1 MDQIDPIK
9 KRFNKPTPIPTVY
22 TEAGKIP
29 PQAVDLEEAVLGALM
44 LEKDA
49 INDIIDILS
58 PDSFYKPEHGKIYSV
73 IREMF
78 NEGHAIDILTVTQ
91 SLKKKGELEQIG
103 GPFFI
108 SQLTNRVASAANVE
122 QHARIISQKFIQR
135 KLIEYASDTITNA
148 FDETKD
154 VFDLLD
160 KAEQGLFTISENNI
174 RKNWESMNDLLIKAI
189 KHLEEVAN
197 NQGTFGVPTGFKDL
211 DKITGGFQNSDMIV
225 LAARP
230 GMGKTAFSLT
240 IARNAAVDYNMPVA
254 VFSLEMSSL
263 QLVNRLIASETE
275 INGQK
280 LKRGTLEPH
289 EWTQL
294 KTRISKLA
302 KAPMFIDDTPGLP
315 IYEFRAKCRRLKLQ
329 HDIKLVIV
337 DYLQLM
343 TTGGEH
349 KGNREQEI
357 SNISRSIKGIAKEL
371 NVPIIALS
379 QLSRDVEKRPGEK
392 RPQLSDL
399 RESGAIEQD
408 ADMVMFI
415 YRPEYYGETE
425 TPDGDPTNNL
435 AIIEIAKNRHGS
447 TTDVKLQFIKELAKF
462 SDLNSDSFQSYNASE
477 GMGNVD
483 LDLSLNSIN
492 PSIIKESKMNTD
504 FDLNENPPF

>member
-1 MDQIDPIK
+1 MDQIDP
-9 KRFNKPTPIPTVY
+9 KRKRLNKPTPVPSIY
-22 TEAGKIP
+22 AEAGKIP

-49 INDIIDILS
+49 INDIIDVLS
-58 PDSFYKPEHGKIYSV
+58 PDSFYKPEHGKIYAV

-78 NEGHAIDILTVTQ
+78 NNGHAIDILTVTQ
-91 SLKKKGELEQIG
+91 HLKKKGELEQIG

-174 RKNWESMNDLLIKAI
+174 RKNWESMDELLIQAI
-189 KHLEEVAN
+189 KHLEEIAN
-197 NQGTFGVPTGFKDL
+197 NQNTSGVYTGFRDF
-211 DKITGGFQNSDMIV
+211 DKLTGGFQNSDMIV

-240 IARNAAVDYNMPVA
+240 LARNAAVDYNMPIA
-254 VFSLEMSSL
+254 FFSLEMSAL

-294 KTRISKLA
+294 KTRITKLSNA
-302 KAPMFIDDTPGLP
+302 KMYIDDTPGLP

-357 SNISRSIKGIAKEL
+357 STISRSIKGIAKEL

-379 QLSRDVEKRPGEK
+379 QLSRDVEKRQGDK

-408 ADMVMFI
+408 ADMVLFI
-415 YRPEYYGETE
+415 TRPEYYGASETE
-425 TPDGDPTNNL
+425 DGEPTNNL
-435 AIIEIAKNRHGS
+435 AYIDIAKNRHGS
-447 TTDVKLQFIKELAKF
+447 TTEVKLQFIKELAKF
-462 SDLNSDSFQSYNASE
+462 SNFNEDGFQSYNASE
-477 GMGNVD
+477 GLGNAEM
-483 LDLSLNSIN
+483 DLSLSAVN
-492 PSIIKESKMNTD
+492 PSIIKESKMNMD
-504 FDLNENPPF
+504 FDSNELPPF